1 MRQERGVSWIRLGCA
16 ALLLPALAVGSCK
29 KAEAPP
35 SEAPASKAPAP
46 AEQPALAPGA
56 PAPSAPGQAAA
67 APEPAPT
74 VGSTK
79 DLDSVKADEQ
89 REKSKRALAQE
100 PTTLADAEQALD
112 QALAELNLLA
122 GTKAAKGSATPLAA
136 GDTRCPEACKAM
148 ESLRRAA
155 ASVCRLAGDPHA
167 RCDRAKKI
175 VKDSEARVAVCKCE
189 TPKD

>member
-1 MRQERGVSWIRLGCA
+1 MSWIRLGGA
-16 ALLLPALAVGSCK
+16 ALLLPALALGSCK
-29 KAEAPP
+29 KD
-35 SEAPASKAPAP
+35 EAPASEAPTSQAP
-46 AEQPALAPGA
+46 SPPEESEHAGA
-56 PAPSAPGQAAA
+56 PAPSAPGQAAP

-74 VGSTK
+74 LGSTK
-79 DLDSVKADEQ
+79 DLDDSKADEQ
-89 REKSKRALAQE
+89 REKSKRSLARE
-100 PTTLADAEQALD
+100 PATLGDAEKALD
-112 QALAELNLLA
+112 QALADLNLLA

-155 ASVCRLAGDPHA
+155 ASVCRLAGDPHE

-189 TPKD
+189 APKD